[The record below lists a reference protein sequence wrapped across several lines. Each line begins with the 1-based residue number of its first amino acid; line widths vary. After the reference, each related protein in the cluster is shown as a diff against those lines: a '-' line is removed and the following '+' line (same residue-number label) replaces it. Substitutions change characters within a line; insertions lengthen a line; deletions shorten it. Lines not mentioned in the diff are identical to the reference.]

1 MKTKFITLIFI
12 LSMLI
17 GCGVPSSSIVGDPQL
32 IYDASAR
39 MGGIGLT
46 AIFLKGYLDSV
57 NGWTTEHKRIW
68 IVYYSYYLAA
78 QVNIA
83 RGDVEG
89 FDANMKA
96 AEEQLKILTRSVW
109 EI

>member
-32 IYDASAR
+32 IYGASSR
-39 MGGIGLT
+39 IGGLALAAT
-46 AIFLKGYLDSV
+46 FLRGYLDSV

-68 IVYYSYYLAA
+68 IVYYAYYTTA
-78 QVNIA
+78 QTNIA